1 MTDNQILIL
10 ASNSPRRKQLLSLG
24 GWKFEIS
31 PADVDETP
39 LPGEKPD
46 LYVLR
51 VAEDKARKV
60 KQALPNELIILAAD
74 TTVAYQG
81 ELLGKP
87 VDEED
92 ARQVLRNLRN
102 KSHQVYT
109 GISIYDPINDRFLN
123 DLATTDVPMRDYSDE
138 EIEIY
143 ILTGDPFDK
152 AGSYAIQ
159 HPEFHPVDH
168 LAGCYANIVGLP
180 LCHLLRTLNQI
191 GVQSQTDL
199 PMACQKD
206 LSFDCTVTEKVL
218 RGVL

>member
-87 VDEED
+87 V
-92 ARQVLRNLRN
+92 AIS
-102 KSHQVYT
+102 SHWT
-109 GISIYDPINDRFLN
+109 
-123 DLATTDVPMRDYSDE
+123 
-138 EIEIY
+138 
-143 ILTGDPFDK
+143 
-152 AGSYAIQ
+152 
-159 HPEFHPVDH
+159 
-168 LAGCYANIVGLP
+168 
-180 LCHLLRTLNQI
+180 LCN
-191 GVQSQTDL
+191 
-199 PMACQKD
+199 
-206 LSFDCTVTEKVL
+206 
-218 RGVL
+218 